1 MPTADNSKEVDANQP
16 DYKQLYETAI
26 EENSSLLSKNED
38 LQARLPLI
46 APDLPISTDPNPY
59 PSTWA
64 PSSSNTD
71 ASTRKIE
78 FIKLHKRY
86 KALSENFKIARAAL
100 DRRRDERNYWM
111 KYAGTLKDLIQSTE
125 KDHNIEIFQLG
136 SGSSDALQ
144 PSETFVQARSASDSF
159 SADLEAAEQRRMEPP
174 AIPRCDPAKEAQTG
188 EQSTQGSSEETTKP
202 SAESSVN
209 QEELPALI
217 PASSDDRVFVKDEP
231 SSDQPFLVLERAVK
245 RKRDAHES
253 QVTPRVRIKDEP
265 LSSSPTNT
273 PIRPPPQSQESLD
286 LDDVGQRTM
295 TPRKRSDFDSPIAAA
310 LPHHVA
316 ASINTGLNASNSSQ
330 TVPQTL
336 KVRHLV
342 SAITPTSIKGRMVRS
357 GRDRTGPE
365 PQALRYQPGVGELA
379 DDGED
384 ALHLQNTVT
393 PVPNRT
399 RLSALL
405 NTPVHTEPETVLRR
419 PQQRQALSNAAA
431 SDLNI
436 PQRRELPFD
445 KQGRPFSRPLATSPK
460 KTSLCS
466 PEKRPAVTKRNGVPS
481 LRGRS
486 ISELKIEDFRINPA
500 ANDGYDFAYSEVVR
514 DREERSCMTGCTDMH
529 CCGKQFRALA
539 LSQRPN
545 PPLTPAQQREEQ
557 KLLEDYLGDAAF
569 RLGIMTPQERAETW
583 VEAKTHELAN
593 KYGRHRHRY
602 ARQQS
607 PPGFW
612 DADFPNT
619 QELASDRKEASK
631 RERKAIA
638 DRYREAMR
646 PGGRWIFRDE

>member
-1 MPTADNSKEVDANQP
+1 M
-16 DYKQLYETAI
+16 
-26 EENSSLLSKNED
+26 
-38 LQARLPLI
+38 
-46 APDLPISTDPNPY
+46 
-59 PSTWA
+59 

-71 ASTRKIE
+71 PGTHKIE
-78 FIKLHKRY
+78 FVKLHKRY
-86 KALSENFKIARAAL
+86 KALSENFKIARTAL

-111 KYAGTLKDLIQSTE
+111 KYASRLKDLIQSAE
-125 KDHNIEIFQLG
+125 KEHNIEIFNQ
-136 SGSSDALQ
+136 SNASPEALQ
-144 PSETFVQARSASDSF
+144 PSETAVKAMSASDSF
-159 SADLEAAEQRRMEPP
+159 SADLQAAERRRMEPP
-174 AIPRCDPAKEAQTG
+174 AIPRSAPTMAVQSG
-188 EQSTQGSSEETTKP
+188 EHSTQGSSGETGGP
-202 SAESSVN
+202 LEDDSVE
-209 QEELPALI
+209 QGCLPALE
-217 PASSDDRVFVKDEP
+217 PTSSGDNVFIKDEP
-231 SSDQPFLVLERAVK
+231 SSDQPLLLMERAVK
-245 RKRDAHES
+245 RRRYDHET
-253 QVTPRVRIKDEP
+253 QMMPRVRIKDESV
-265 LSSSPTNT
+265 SSSPTNT

-286 LDDVGQRTM
+286 LDDVGQQTM
-295 TPRKRSDFDSPIAAA
+295 TPRKRSDFDSPTTVA
-310 LPHHVA
+310 LPYKGSA
-316 ASINTGLNASNSSQ
+316 NINTSLNQSD
-330 TVPQTL
+330 PRQTL
-336 KVRHLV
+336 PESLSARRMV
-342 SAITPTSIKGRMVRS
+342 STMTPTSMNRRMVRP
-357 GRDRTGPE
+357 GADGPNTGPR
-365 PQALRYQPGVGELA
+365 PVRYHPGVGELA

-384 ALHLQNTVT
+384 TFHKQSTVT
-393 PVPNRT
+393 PVPNKT

-405 NTPVHTEPETVLRR
+405 NTPVQAEPETVLRR

-445 KQGRPFSRPLATSPK
+445 KQNRSAATSPK
-460 KTSLCS
+460 KMSLRS
-466 PEKRPAVTKRNGVPS
+466 PEKRTPVTKRNTVPS

-486 ISELKIEDFRINPA
+486 ISELKMDDFRINPA
-500 ANDGYDFAYSEVVR
+500 ANDGYDFAYSEVIR
-514 DREERSCMTGCTDMH
+514 DREERSCMAGCTDMH

-583 VEAKTHELAN
+583 VEAKTQELAN

-602 ARQQS
+602 SRQQS

-619 QELASDRKEASK
+619 QELASDRVEASK

>member
-1 MPTADNSKEVDANQP
+1 MPTTDHSKEVDVNQP

-26 EENSSLLSKNED
+26 EESNSLLSKNED
-38 LQARLPLI
+38 LQARLSLM
-46 APDLPISTDPNPY
+46 APDLPISTDPNPS
-59 PSTWA
+59 PSTWT
-64 PSSSNTD
+64 PSSSNVD
-71 ASTRKIE
+71 ASTHKIE

-111 KYAGTLKDLIQSTE
+111 KYAGTLKDLIQSAE
-125 KDHNIEIFQLG
+125 KDHNIEIFQPDN
-136 SGSSDALQ
+136 GSSDALQ
-144 PSETFVQARSASDSF
+144 PNETFVQAMSTSDSF

-174 AIPRCDPAKEAQTG
+174 AIPRSDPANEAQTG
-188 EQSTQGSSEETTKP
+188 ELSTQGSSEETAKLST
-202 SAESSVN
+202 ESSVN
-209 QEELPALI
+209 QELPALV
-217 PASSDDRVFVKDEP
+217 PASSDDKVFIKDEP
-231 SSDQPFLVLERAVK
+231 SSDQPFMLLERAVK
-245 RKRDAHES
+245 RKREYHES
-253 QVTPRVRIKDEP
+253 QVTPLVRIKDES

-310 LPHHVA
+310 LPHQVA
-316 ASINTGLNASNSSQ
+316 ASMNPPPDHSSSYQ
-330 TVPQTL
+330 TVPLTL
-336 KVRHLV
+336 KARHLG
-342 SAITPTSIKGRMVRS
+342 SAATPTSIKRRMVRS
-357 GRDRTGPE
+357 RHDRTGPGQ
-365 PQALRYQPGVGELA
+365 QALRYQPGVGELA
-379 DDGED
+379 DDGEE
-384 ALHLQNTVT
+384 AAYVQPTVT
-393 PVPNRT
+393 PAPNRT
-399 RLSALL
+399 RLGALL
-405 NTPVHTEPETVLRR
+405 NTPVQTEPETVLRR

-445 KQGRPFSRPLATSPK
+445 KHGRPSSRPLATSPQ

-466 PEKRPAVTKRNGVPS
+466 PEKRPPVTKRNGVPS

-486 ISELKIEDFRINPA
+486 ISELKMEDFRINPA